1 MANRNLLGSTS
12 SRRATLAQ
20 AGNGLLGLAL
30 SHLLNQEAFSQKPA
44 ISLPVRARNVIYL
57 YMEGGPSQ
65 VDTFDYKPRLARD
78 HGKSLPL
85 STPNT
90 VFNIGNTVMRS
101 PFRFQQ
107 HGNSGAWVSELFPHV
122 AQHVDDITFI
132 HSMHHGVSNHSSACY
147 ISHTGYADAG
157 KPSVGAWISYGL
169 GSLNNNLPSFI
180 VLDCGMGP
188 AGGPPSWGSGFLPAS
203 YQGTRF
209 RPGDVPIPN
218 ITPKEKDPLQQANKL
233 NAILKLNRASGD
245 FQLDDRWSAAVD
257 NYETAWRMQSSVP
270 GLVDLSTETTATQK
284 LYGLDEPQSQ
294 LFGSRC
300 LLARKLVEKGVR
312 FVEIFPPKVKADR
325 WDQHGNL
332 EEGHR
337 LNATATDRGIAG
349 LLMDLKQRGLLEETI
364 VMWGGEFGRT
374 PNQQGTNGRDHNP
387 FGFTVWVAGGGF
399 KPGIQH
405 GATDDFGYFA
415 VHDKVHLHD
424 LHATLLYQLGLHHED
439 LTYRFSGRD
448 FRLTDVHGEVTH
460 AILQA

>member
-1 MANRNLLGSTS
+1 MAKRNLLGSTC

-30 SHLLNQEAFSQKPA
+30 GHLLNQEGFSQKSA
-44 ISLPVRARNVIYL
+44 VSLPARARSVIYL

-85 STPNT
+85 TTPNT
-90 VFNIGNTVMRS
+90 VFNIGKTVMRS

-147 ISHTGYADAG
+147 ISHTGYVDAG
-157 KPSVGAWISYGL
+157 KPSVGAWLSYGL

-188 AGGPPSWGSGFLPAS
+188 SGGPPSWGSGFLPAT

-209 RPGDVPIPN
+209 RPGAVPIPN
-218 ITPKEKDPLQQANKL
+218 ITPQEKDPLRQENKL
-233 NAILKLNRASGD
+233 NAILKLNRASGG
-245 FQLDDRWSAAVD
+245 FQLDNRWSAAVD
-257 NYETAWRMQSSVP
+257 NYETAWRMQSAVP

-300 LLARKLVEKGVR
+300 LLARKLVEQGVR

-349 LLMDLKQRGLLEETI
+349 LLMDLKQRGLLEETV

-399 KPGIQH
+399 KPGIQY

-424 LHATLLYQLGLHHED
+424 LHATLLHQLGLHHED

-448 FRLTDVHGEVTH
+448 FRLTDVHGQVPH